1 MEATLRSSFRKE
13 WSFSLIRS
21 MILMKRF
28 LIISLSILFLSFT
41 AGAAQLDSA
50 ARAALDGRLAEYFD
64 ALKHESIAVQKGECD
79 FLIESCSD
87 SLVRQYVALR
97 IYDHYLESPVMGA
110 EAVAIHVLDNWF
122 FPGKVRMKSDI
133 DLLNARVFADFNR
146 LSQIGEK
153 APELAVKTIG
163 GSSVSLFDE
172 ASGRFSVLYFY
183 DTSCSK
189 CRLESIL
196 LKNLFSTEDFP
207 VDIYAFYAGDDRQA
221 WEAYVAEKLILEPQE
236 TDVWSVRH
244 VWDPELDSDFQRKYG
259 VLQTPRLFLIGPDGT
274 ILGRG
279 LDTEALAQ
287 MLHGIFDEKELDYG
301 SDESIAL
308 YDGIFA
314 ESEGIPTKEEVVKVT
329 DHIAEVTLAKGDTVM
344 FRQMAGDLL
353 YYLAPATGEGFKEG
367 LGYLVDEYILSR
379 PDIWRTSDDSLKVVG
394 FAGIMY
400 DLLSKAAPG
409 TLLPDLKL
417 PGVLQTVRMSGVRSK
432 AGEYRPRK
440 MNGRRNIL
448 IFYTDG
454 CEICKAEKAA
464 ALRLL
469 ESASPCSMKVLL
481 VNVDDVISGH
491 PELASS
497 LFESF
502 DLTTLPYILEADR
515 SGRVLRRYITIL

>member
-1 MEATLRSSFRKE
+1 MVATLRSSFRKE
-13 WSFSLIRS
+13 WSFSLRRS
-21 MILMKRF
+21 QILMKRF
-28 LIISLSILFLSFT
+28 LTVFLSLLFLSFT
-41 AGAAQLDSA
+41 AGAVQLDSS

-64 ALKHESIAVQKGECD
+64 ALKRESIAVQKGECD

-87 SLVRQYVALR
+87 SLVRQYVALK
-97 IYDHYLESPVMGA
+97 IYDHYLDSPVMGA

-122 FPGKVRMKSDI
+122 FPGKVRMQSDI

-146 LSQIGEK
+146 QSQIGER
-153 APELAVKTIG
+153 APELVVKAID
-163 GSSVSLFDE
+163 GSSVSLYGE
-172 ASGRFSVLYFY
+172 APGRFSVLYFY

-196 LKNLFSTEDFP
+196 LKNLFATEGFP
-207 VDIYAFYAGDDRQA
+207 VDIYAFYAGDNRQA

-236 TDVWSVRH
+236 ADAWSVLH

-259 VLQTPRLFLIGPDGT
+259 VLQTPRLFLVGPDGT

-287 MLHGIFDEKELDYG
+287 MLHGIFDEKELEYG
-301 SDESIAL
+301 SEESMAL

-314 ESEGIPTKEEVVKVT
+314 ESYGLPTKDEVVKIT

-353 YYLAPATGEGFKEG
+353 YYLAPVTGEGFKEG
-367 LGYLVDEYILSR
+367 MDYLVDEYILSR

-394 FAGIMY
+394 FAGIMD

-409 TLLPDLKL
+409 TLIPDLKL
-417 PGVLQTVRMSGVRSK
+417 PGVLQTVRKSGVRSR
-432 AGEYRPRK
+432 AGEYSLRK
-440 MNGRRNIL
+440 LKGRRNVL

-469 ESASPCSMKVLL
+469 EGASPRSTKVLL
-481 VNVDDVISGH
+481 VNVDEVLADR
-491 PELASS
+491 PELAT
-497 LFESF
+497 FMFDSF
-502 DLTTLPYILEADR
+502 DLTTLPYILETDR
-515 SGRVLRRYITIL
+515 SGRVLRRYITIQ